1 VSAPSLFLLLGWI
14 GQANGSSAPPPPPT
28 PPAPATTSVPATLTS
43 RAIILDGRNDD
54 EAWRQAQPITAFR
67 EFQPREDGDPR
78 YATEARVAYDAHNF
92 YVFIRAFDPAP
103 DSILQLLARRDVRTP
118 SDQLKIIIDSYH
130 DRRTGYEFAV
140 NPAGVKRDYSI
151 YNDGDED
158 DAWDAVWEVATAVD
172 SLGWTAEFRI
182 PLSQLR
188 YTPADTNTFGFGV
201 WRDIERHTE
210 RVSWP
215 VYRRSQ
221 AGFVSQ
227 LGEVTGLVGLGSPA
241 RLELAPYA
249 VAKSVPLRPGEREPG
264 FTLGADLKYG
274 LTSNLTLDATVNPDF
289 GQVEAD
295 PSVLNLSAF
304 ETFYQERRP
313 FFVEGTGIFRFDI
326 NCSIVNCSG
335 EGLFY
340 SRRIGRAPT
349 LRNEY
354 GDASSPPATTILGA
368 GKLTGR
374 LPSGMTLGVLEAVTA
389 REVGPQDVT
398 IEPLSN
404 YAVVRVQQDLRRGES
419 GFGVIATAVNRSL
432 DDTTARVLHRSA
444 YVGAV
449 DARHR
454 FSRGRFEV
462 AASLA
467 ASRVAGD
474 STAILSTQ
482 VSNIHLYQR
491 PDGAL
496 RVDTSR
502 TSLSGDA
509 EELYFRKVGGGMTRF
524 ETSYQRRSPGFET
537 NDLGYLRRADEQSWN
552 TWGALQFRKPQ
563 LFFRQGFWNFNWWQR
578 WTTAGLPTERAA
590 NTNMHFELNN
600 RWWVHAGGTLSQ
612 RGTTYCDRCARGG
625 PAVRR
630 DPATS
635 AWAGLEGDSRF
646 PLVPF
651 LWFNYWHGDGGRSEY
666 VGISPSLD
674 LRIASRFTTS
684 LGLDLSRN
692 RDDWQWYRNF
702 TDSVTTSYT
711 FAHLEQHTAAIQWRL
726 DYTFSPTL
734 TLQLYASPFVSKGT
748 YTNLREL
755 ADPRAP
761 DFTDR
766 FKPYSDSTVAR
777 DPGGFNFKQFNSNVV
792 LRWENRPGSTL
803 YLVWTQGRNDFESV
817 EGDRSFRQDFRR
829 LFDAYPMNTF
839 LVKVSYWFNR

>member
-1 VSAPSLFLLLGWI
+1 MSAPSLFLLLGWL
-14 GQANGSSAPPPPPT
+14 GQANGSAVTPPAPT
-28 PPAPATTSVPATLTS
+28 PPASAATSIPATLTP
-43 RAIILDGRNDD
+43 RAIILDGRGDD
-54 EAWRQAQPITAFR
+54 EVWQRARPITAFR

-158 DAWDAVWEVATAVD
+158 DAWDAVWEVATQVD
-172 SLGWTAEFRI
+172 SLGWSAEFRI

-188 YTPADTNTFGFGV
+188 YAPADTNTFGFGV

-215 VYRRSQ
+215 IYRRSQ
-221 AGFVSQ
+221 AGLVSQ
-227 LGEVTGLVGLGSPA
+227 LGEVTGLAGLASPA
-241 RLELAPYA
+241 RIELAPYA
-249 VAKSVPLRPGEREPG
+249 VAKSIPLGAGDRESG

-326 NCSIVNCSG
+326 NCSVVNCWG

-340 SRRIGRAPT
+340 SRRIGRSPT
-349 LRNEY
+349 LRNSF
-354 GDASSPPATTILGA
+354 GDAGSPTATTILGA

-374 LPSGMTLGVLEAVTA
+374 LPSGMTVGILEAVTQ
-389 REVGPQDVT
+389 REVGTQDRT

-404 YAVVRVQQDLRRGES
+404 YAVARVQQDVRRGET
-419 GFGVIATAVNRSL
+419 GFGVIATAVNRGV
-432 DDTTARVLHRSA
+432 DEWTEDVLHRSA

-462 AASLA
+462 AGSFA
-467 ASRVAGD
+467 ASRVTGTPA
-474 STAILSTQ
+474 AIAATQ
-482 VSNIHLYQR
+482 LNNVHLYQR
-491 PDGAL
+491 PDGGL
-496 RVDTSR
+496 TFDSTR
-502 TSLSGDA
+502 TSLAGDA
-509 EELYFRKVGGGMTRF
+509 EELYVRKVGGGMTRF

-537 NDLGYLRRADEQSWN
+537 NDLGFLRLADQQSWN
-552 TWGALQFRKPQ
+552 TWAALQFRKPG
-563 LFFRQGFWNFNWWQR
+563 LFFQQGFWNFNWWQY
-578 WTTAGLPTERAA
+578 WTTDGMPTERAA
-590 NTNMHFELNN
+590 NTNAHFQLNN
-600 RWWVHAGGTLSQ
+600 RWWVHAGGTLLQ
-612 RGTTYCDRCARGG
+612 RGTVYCDRCARGG

-630 DPATS
+630 DPAVS

-646 PLVPF
+646 PIVPF
-651 LWFNYWHGDGGRSEY
+651 LWFNFWHGDGGRSEY
-666 VGISPSLD
+666 VGISPSVD
-674 LRIASRFTTS
+674 LRIASRLATS
-684 LGLDLSRN
+684 VGLDLSRN
-692 RDDWQWYRNF
+692 RDDWQWYGNF
-702 TDSVTTSYT
+702 VQTGDTAYT
-711 FAHLEQHTAAIQWRL
+711 FAHLEQRTAAIQLRL

-748 YTNLREL
+748 YSDLREL
-755 ADPRAP
+755 ADPRAA
-761 DFTDR
+761 DYGDR
-766 FKPYSDSTVAR
+766 FAPYRDSTVAA

-792 LRWENRPGSTL
+792 LRWEYRPGSTL
-803 YLVWTQGRNDFESV
+803 YLVWTQGRDDFESV
-817 EGDRSFRQDFRR
+817 EGDRSFRGDFRR